1 MNFYHYPLTQI
12 GLTFVNQYSWGGII
26 IGALLEL
33 LAGLLEVFV
42 SSREDA
48 EARERR
54 IDRRIKKLVKE
65 QEWFDLLYQD
75 ERYRNLFHSNAQ
87 VREKLL
93 DRKYM
98 RTLEQSVH
106 ERDLFQRELDEL
118 ALLVQK

>member
-1 MNFYHYPLTQI
+1 M
-12 GLTFVNQYSWGGII
+12 
-26 IGALLEL
+26 LEL
-33 LAGLLEVFV
+33 LVGLLDVFLTF
-42 SSREDA
+42 REDA

-65 QEWFDLLYQD
+65 QEWFDLLYED
-75 ERYRNLFHSNAQ
+75 ERYRNLFHSNVQ

-106 ERDLFQRELDEL
+106 ERQLFQCEMDEL
-118 ALLVQK
+118 VLLVQK